1 MGVVEHEHV
10 ATGHAPVRRLAL
22 HHLLQQ
28 FEAARQ
34 RALEAALLFLD
45 HPGDEGA
52 LLLERRVRRPRGL
65 DGRRHDAREERLAH
79 AEHVPEVD
87 RAPQHATQHVA
98 AAFVAGQHAI
108 LDEERSGARVLRDH
122 AQRPCR
128 LGRAVGVIGV
138 PGRRLGRR
146 QHAAQL
152 VGFVGRARALQYP
165 RHAFEA
171 RAGVDVLRG
180 QRLHRSVGVQV
191 ERHEHE
197 VPDFEEVRRV
207 EVDLPVGEAGFAI
220 DVVAEVVV
228 QLGARAAR
236 PRLTGVPEV
245 PLLGG
250 VAEDAIG
257 GHAARQPQVVRLVV
271 VGVDGDPQAGGVDAE
286 FACQEVPCPVDGVG
300 LEVVAEREVAEH
312 LEERQVRVVA
322 DLLDVGGAEALL
334 HRSETRRRRLLKT
347 EEVRLELHHPRR
359 GEQQRGVAVRDQRRG
374 RDAAMQS
381 LPEVAEERRAEFFD
395 GQRDTLAAE

>member
-1 MGVVEHEHV
+1 MSRPG
-10 ATGHAPVRRLAL
+10 TRR
-22 HHLLQQ
+22 
-28 FEAARQ
+28 FAASRSITCSSSS
-34 RALEAALLFLD
+34 
-45 HPGDEGA
+45 
-52 LLLERRVRRPRGL
+52 RPRASVSWKRRSSSSTTPVMKARCSSSAGCAV
-65 DGRRHDAREERLAH
+65 RETSMAARHDAREERLAH

-87 RAPQHATQHVA
+87 RAPQHPTQHVA
-98 AAFVAGQHAI
+98 AALVAGQHAI
-108 LDEERSGARVLRDH
+108 LDEERGGARVLRDH

-180 QRLHRSVGVQV
+180 QRLHRAVRVQV

-207 EVDLPVGEAGFAI
+207 EVDLPVGEAGFAV

-236 PRLTGVPEV
+236 PPSRRSTRSSPARRCS
-245 PLLGG
+245 GG
-250 VAEDAIG
+250 CDRWARRVSAT
-257 GHAARQPQVVRLVV
+257 GHAP
-271 VGVDGDPQAGGVDAE
+271 
-286 FACQEVPCPVDGVG
+286 
-300 LEVVAEREVAEH
+300 
-312 LEERQVRVVA
+312 
-322 DLLDVGGAEALL
+322 
-334 HRSETRRRRLLKT
+334 RRRRC
-347 EEVRLELHHPRR
+347 RR
-359 GEQQRGVAVRDQRRG
+359 
-374 RDAAMQS
+374 
-381 LPEVAEERRAEFFD
+381 
-395 GQRDTLAAE
+395 